1 MDCRMDIAK
10 KSNNML
16 KLLFTNLF
24 FLDQKSKKKAT
35 GNNNLTGRHSVLSAL
50 IIFQKT
56 S

>member
-24 FLDQKSKKKAT
+24 FLDQKSKKKPQETTTWQA
-35 GNNNLTGRHSVLSAL
+35 GIVCSLHW
-50 IIFQKT
+50 
-56 S
+56 